1 LAPIRIGILGYGK
14 ISRDQH
20 APAIAA
26 NPDFHLTAVAHAT
39 GGDTPPGAQ
48 VFEGVDDLLA
58 HGEIDAVAINTPPG
72 PRRALAVQC
81 LGAGKH
87 VLLEKPPAATVAEVG
102 AIADAA
108 QAAGRTAFTTY
119 HAQHNGAVARAAE
132 RLAGRQVVGLEVNWK
147 EDVRRWH
154 PGQDWVFDAA
164 GFGVFDPGINALSVL
179 TRILPARVF
188 VTTVEMSIPKGRQGP
203 IAAELALAMAGAP
216 DGALRMHL
224 DWRETGGETWTVA
237 VTCADGLKLTL
248 EKGGARLL
256 VEGEP
261 PFDGPDDQEYPDL
274 YRTFAD
280 LVRQGRSQVDVA
292 PFQLVADAFMVAK
305 RTEVEA
311 FSF

>member
-1 LAPIRIGILGYGK
+1 MAPIRIGILGYGK

-48 VFEGVDDLLA
+48 VFEGVDELLA
-58 HGEIDAVAINTPPG
+58 HGQIDAVAINTPPG

-108 QAAGRTAFTTY
+108 KAAGRVAFTTY

-132 RLAGRQVVGLEVNWK
+132 RLAGQTITKLDVVWK

-179 TRILPARVF
+179 TRILPAPIF
-188 VTTVEMSIPKGRQGP
+188 VTSVDMSIPKGRQGP
-203 IAAELALAMAGAP
+203 IAAEVALAMAGVP
-216 DGALRMHL
+216 DGALALHL
-224 DWRETGGETWTVA
+224 DWRQTGPQTWTVA
-237 VTCADGLKLTL
+237 VETKAGLKLTL
-248 EKGGARLL
+248 ENGGARLL
-256 VEGEP
+256 VDGEP
-261 PFDGPDDQEYPDL
+261 PFDGPDDHEYPDL
-274 YRTFAD
+274 YRAFAD
-280 LVRQGRSQVDVA
+280 LISRGESKVDVA

-305 RTEVEA
+305 RTEVEP